1 MGNLKIE
8 DDDSD
13 DENPYATKSS
23 AKPETTTTYTG
34 YDARGTPY
42 RQSQTSSAIGSS
54 STIPPR
60 SNFARVKSDNV
71 KNAGGT
77 IQVTGEAAR
86 TAIGRQRYR
95 DDDSSDSEYG
105 YM

>member
-1 MGNLKIE
+1 MGNLEIE
-8 DDDSD
+8 NNDSD

-23 AKPETTTTYTG
+23 AKRETTTTSTG
-34 YDARGTPY
+34 YDARDTY

-54 STIPPR
+54 STKAPR

-77 IQVTGEAAR
+77 IFVTEAAR
-86 TAIGRQRYR
+86 AIGRQRYR